1 MSKCYPTTQIAAGKY
16 CHRDCPDIN
25 TYALLK
31 VASGW
36 EARCDDRQ
44 TRLELIRSQGQ
55 SQERGGGGTLGNQDG
70 ETSLGSLPKEE
81 FV

>member
-1 MSKCYPTTQIAAGKY
+1 MISNNADSCWKILPWIEIATILILM
-16 CHRDCPDIN
+16 P
-25 TYALLK
+25 LK
-31 VASGW
+31 IASGW

-55 SQERGGGGTLGNQDG
+55 SQEHGGGGTLGNQDG
-70 ETSLGSLPKEE
+70 KTSLGSLPKEE